1 MIRVESEQYGSFEI
15 PEESVVTFPHGIPG
29 FPTLQRYCIIEV
41 KQGSR
46 FKLLQS
52 IDNAGLAFVITDPL
66 GVDPDYPLQAIHEA
80 AAQFGLEQG
89 EPVAVAAIVTVPKP
103 PGRPTANMLAPL
115 VMGKNS
121 RLGVQ
126 IVLHD
131 RSYEV
136 RHEL

>member
-1 MIRVESEQYGSFEI
+1 MIKVDSEQYGSFEI
-15 PEESVVTFPHGIPG
+15 PEESVLTFPHGIPG

-52 IDNAGLAFVITDPL
+52 IDNAKLAFVVTDP
-66 GVDPDYPLQAIHEA
+66 VDIDPDYPLSDIHEA

-103 PGRPTANMLAPL
+103 PARPTANLLAPL

-121 RLGVQ
+121 RVGVQ
-126 IVLHD
+126 IVLHE
-131 RSYEV
+131 STYEV